1 MPQSYFS
8 MLLAGLE
15 WIHCYVHYSAKAKVA
30 HEYRF
35 CSSITP
41 PPPPTPLSKDVF
53 KVTLC

>member
-41 PPPPTPLSKDVF
+41 TPLSKDAF